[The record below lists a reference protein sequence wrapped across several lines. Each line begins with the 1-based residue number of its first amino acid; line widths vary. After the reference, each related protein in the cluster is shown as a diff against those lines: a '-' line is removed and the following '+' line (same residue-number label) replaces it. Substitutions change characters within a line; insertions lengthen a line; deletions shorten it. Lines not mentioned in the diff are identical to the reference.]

1 MYRFYNGDIVSLSSE
16 GHNSKEEDDF
26 DNDTGSE
33 ESESDSVKKVVGKHL
48 PLHSLSLAEVEA
60 PPLD

>member
-33 ESESDSVKKVVGKHL
+33 ESESDSVKKALEPSKV
-48 PLHSLSLAEVEA
+48 
-60 PPLD
+60 